1 VSTPPVPGPSEP
13 QTPAQTEPQTP
24 APTGPAAPV
33 RPRALITGATAG
45 IGAAFARRLAEDGY
59 DLVLVARDGKRLDD
73 VAAELTS
80 RTGTAVSVLPADLS
94 TDDGC
99 AAVEQELGTPVDIL
113 VNNAGISLN
122 QPFLRSTAED
132 EARLLRLNVHAVMR
146 LTLAALP
153 GMTERRHGA
162 VINVSSVAGFGAVM
176 PGSTYSASKA
186 WVTNFSESVALSVRP
201 FGVRVMALCPGYT
214 RTEFHQRA
222 GINMSKTPEW
232 MWLRADDV
240 VRDAL
245 RDLGK
250 GKSVSVP
257 DWKYKVAVFG
267 LRHAPRAVLQSV
279 ARDTR
284 GRIGR
289 EQR

>member
-1 VSTPPVPGPSEP
+1 MT
-13 QTPAQTEPQTP
+13 
-24 APTGPAAPV
+24 AAPEPGRTTPQDGV
-33 RPRALITGATAG
+33 QPGAGRRRALVTGATSG
-45 IGAAFARRLAEDGY
+45 IGAAFARRLAAEGY
-59 DLVLVARDGKRLDD
+59 DPVLVARDEQRLADL
-73 VAAELTS
+73 AAELTD
-80 RTGTAVSVLPADLS
+80 RYGVAAAVLPADLS

-99 AAVEQELGTPVDIL
+99 AVVEQRLREPLDLL

-122 QPFLRSTAED
+122 RSFLRSSVED

-146 LTLAALP
+146 LTLAVLP
-153 GMTERRHGA
+153 GMVERRHGA

-201 FGVRVMALCPGYT
+201 AGVRVMALCPGYT
-214 RTEFHQRA
+214 RTEFHDRA
-222 GINMSKTPEW
+222 GINMSKTPP
-232 MWLRADDV
+232 WLWLQADDV
-240 VRDAL
+240 VREAL

-250 GKSVSVP
+250 GKMVSVP

-267 LRHAPRAVLQSV
+267 LRHTPRGLLRAV

-289 EQR
+289 EER